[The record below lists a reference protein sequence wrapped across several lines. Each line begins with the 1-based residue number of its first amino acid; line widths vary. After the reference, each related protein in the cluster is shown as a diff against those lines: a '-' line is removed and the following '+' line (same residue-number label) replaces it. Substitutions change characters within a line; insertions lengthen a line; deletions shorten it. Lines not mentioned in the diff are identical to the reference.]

1 MIRLWVAVIVG
12 VLIAGANAW
21 ADDLKVVRV
30 TSKTLTLYTDAQASG
45 VVQKLAGSEVV
56 VPAGG
61 IAVAAYDE
69 PHMMLKITVNGQTG
83 WVEAHRVETNQPPSV
98 TVVCDKRA
106 MPQATASARN
116 AGEHGTCARKR

>member
-1 MIRLWVAVIVG
+1 MTRVWLAVLIG
-12 VLIAGANAW
+12 PLIAGASAW
-21 ADDLKVVRV
+21 ADDLRVVRV
-30 TSKTLTLYTDAQASG
+30 TSKTLTLYTDAAASG
-45 VVQKLAGSEVV
+45 VVQKLASSEVT

-61 IAVAAYDE
+61 IAVAAFDE
-69 PHMMLKITVNGQTG
+69 PHMMLKVTINGQTG